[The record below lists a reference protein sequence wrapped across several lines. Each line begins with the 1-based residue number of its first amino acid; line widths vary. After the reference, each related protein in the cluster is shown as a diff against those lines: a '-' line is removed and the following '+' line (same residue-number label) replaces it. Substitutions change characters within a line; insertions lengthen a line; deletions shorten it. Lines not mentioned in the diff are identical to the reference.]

1 MAALKDLVEFQL
13 NNAKELATLLEKEKI
28 AITSRVSADIET
40 IAKQKITL
48 VNQLQQTD
56 QRISRH
62 QDVENL
68 TEDDDLH
75 NLINTIHSII
85 RDCQQINQIN
95 GEALARAQLSFN
107 KLNNLMQQ
115 SYGKIGMTYNATG
128 QTHTIS
134 TLGTNI
140 KA

>member
-1 MAALKDLVEFQL
+1 MATLKDLVEFQL
-13 NNAKELATLLEKEKI
+13 KNAEQLSALLDQEKI
-28 AITSRVSADIET
+28 AITSRVSSDIEAV
-40 IAKQKITL
+40 AKQKITL
-48 VNQLQQTD
+48 VNQLKQTD

-62 QDVENL
+62 PDVKSL

-75 NLINTIHSII
+75 GVMNHIRSII
-85 RDCQQINQIN
+85 HDCQQSNNIN

-115 SYGKIGMTYNATG
+115 SHGKIGMTYNATG

-134 TLGTNI
+134 TLGTNL

>member
-13 NNAKELATLLEKEKI
+13 KNAQELSALMEQEKV
-28 AITSRVSADIET
+28 AITSRISADIEAL
-40 IAKQKITL
+40 AKQKITL

-56 QRISRH
+56 QRISNH
-62 QDVENL
+62 PHVTSL
-68 TEDDDLH
+68 TEDEYLD
-75 NLINTIHSII
+75 NLVKQIRTIVF
-85 RDCQQINQIN
+85 DCQQANAVN

-115 SYGKIGMTYNATG
+115 SHGKVGMTYNATG
-128 QTHTIS
+128 QTHTVS

>member
-13 NNAKELATLLEKEKI
+13 KNAQELSALLEQEKV
-28 AITSRVSADIET
+28 AITSRISADIEAL
-40 IAKQKITL
+40 AKQKITL

-56 QRISRH
+56 QRISNH
-62 QDVENL
+62 PHVTSL
-68 TEDDDLH
+68 TEDEYLDSLVKQ
-75 NLINTIHSII
+75 IRTIVF
-85 RDCQQINQIN
+85 DCQQANAVN

-115 SYGKIGMTYNATG
+115 SHGKVGMTYNAAG
-128 QTHTIS
+128 QTHTVS